1 MTRDEALKLLNEK
14 LENKNLIKHSL
25 AVEVVMRALAK
36 HFGEDAEVW
45 GMAGLLH
52 DLDYEETADD
62 WKKHGVLV
70 EEWLKDSNLP
80 KEVFDIIKAHN
91 SDILN
96 ISRNTLAEKAI
107 FAVDPLTGLITAAS
121 YVMPDKKISLLK
133 PKSVLKR
140 FKTPAFAKGSN
151 REYIQTC
158 DDFGL
163 TLEEFVDIA
172 LKAMQS
178 IDKDLG
184 L

>member
-1 MTRDEALKLLNEK
+1 MTRNKALEILKGKIER
-14 LENKNLIKHSL
+14 ENLIRHSL

-36 HFGEDAEVW
+36 HFGEDTEIW
-45 GMAGLLH
+45 GIAGLLH
-52 DLDYEETADD
+52 DLDLAETEKD
-62 WKKHGVLV
+62 WTRHGILT
-70 EEWLKDSNLP
+70 EEWLKDSDLP

-91 SDILN
+91 SDILK

-121 YVMPDKKISLLK
+121 YVMPDKKIGLLK
-133 PKSVLKR
+133 VKSVLKR
-140 FKTPAFAKGSN
+140 FKTPAFAAGSN

-158 DDFGL
+158 TDLGL

-172 LKAMQS
+172 LRAMQS
-178 IDKDLG
+178 IDEELG